1 MTNLIKKKCPR
12 IQTDHDVM
20 GFEFDGS
27 VQSPLSNQ
35 LRQTELELHNQ
46 RLQNGEQR
54 RQLAKVQR
62 QLDEKTK

>member
-1 MTNLIKKKCPR
+1 MTNLIKKKCPQ
-12 IQTDHDVM
+12 IHIENDVM

-35 LRQTELELHNQ
+35 LRQTEMELHNQ

-54 RQLAKVQR
+54 RQIAKVQR
-62 QLDEKTK
+62 QLDERTK